1 MFEDIIIDP
10 VAATESGTS
19 PHSEEPTTSSF
30 NKDDFVFLPSFLGI
44 VELLQTGSDQAKIG
58 RAVSDLWDKFDRAQ
72 GLLSELPGIQY
83 TKQEQEAI
91 LEQEKKLLQ
100 LRQQQL
106 TNHLNTSP
114 ITDSSTE
121 EPSS

>member
-10 VAATESGTS
+10 VAATEPGTS
-19 PHSEEPTTSSF
+19 PRSEEPTISSF
-30 NKDDFVFLPSFLGI
+30 NKDDFIFLPSFLGI
-44 VELLQTGSDQAKIG
+44 IELLQTGNDQAKIG

-72 GLLSELPGIQY
+72 LLLSELPGIQY

-106 TNHLNTSP
+106 ANHLNTSP
-114 ITDSSTE
+114 ITNSSAE